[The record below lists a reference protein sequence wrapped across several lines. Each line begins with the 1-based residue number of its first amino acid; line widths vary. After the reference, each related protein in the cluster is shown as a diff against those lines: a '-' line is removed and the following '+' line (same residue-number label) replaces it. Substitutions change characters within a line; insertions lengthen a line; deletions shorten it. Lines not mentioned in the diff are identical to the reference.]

1 MQEDSKGGTVAVSPG
16 SGDAEEFMRKV
27 HPYFSFFVHHSRAQ
41 S

>member
-27 HPYFSFFVHHSRAQ
+27 CPYFFFFLYDSRA
-41 S
+41 